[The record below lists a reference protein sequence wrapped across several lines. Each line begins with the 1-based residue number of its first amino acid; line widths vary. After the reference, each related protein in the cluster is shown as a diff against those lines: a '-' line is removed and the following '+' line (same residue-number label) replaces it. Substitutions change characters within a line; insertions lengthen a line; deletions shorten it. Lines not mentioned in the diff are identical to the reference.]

1 MNLIKERRDSME
13 DLLFIEVGAAIVAML
28 LSVIAFFLSRLLKQ
42 FDKLN
47 ETMIKMDK
55 DISGKIGVIEVQTT
69 DNGKRLA
76 ELDPLWD
83 RMRGVESDIAVIKSG
98 CALRSRDCQ

>member
-1 MNLIKERRDSME
+1 MD
-13 DLLFIEVGAAIVAML
+13 DLLFVEVGASIVAL
-28 LSVIAFFLSRLLKQ
+28 LLAVIAFFLSRLLRQ

-55 DISGKIGVIEVQTT
+55 DISGKIGVIEVMTS
-69 DNGKRLA
+69 DNGKRLS

-83 RMRGVESDIAVIKSG
+83 RMRAAESDIAVIRAG
-98 CALRSRDCQ
+98 CMMLKKECGQ

>member
-1 MNLIKERRDSME
+1 MDNLSAAETLTFVEIGATVVAI
-13 DLLFIEVGAAIVAML
+13 LLG
-28 LSVIAFFLSRLLKQ
+28 VIAFFLSRLIRQ

-55 DISGKIGVIEVQTT
+55 DISGKIGVIESQTS

-83 RMRGVESDIAVIKSG
+83 RMRVVEKELAVVQDR
-98 CALRSRDCQ
+98 CAHSKKECAQ